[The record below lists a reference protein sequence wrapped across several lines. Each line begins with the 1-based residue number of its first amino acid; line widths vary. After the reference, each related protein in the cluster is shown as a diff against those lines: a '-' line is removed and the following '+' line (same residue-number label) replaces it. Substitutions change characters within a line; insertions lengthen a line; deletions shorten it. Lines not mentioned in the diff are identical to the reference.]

1 MKKIIAL
8 LIAITCVFA
17 MVSCGGNGGETVD
30 VTAFKDAVAAT
41 APTAVEIE
49 TALETELGTLEGTFN
64 VTYATDGSAVIE
76 YSYEQFNE
84 LGESSNTTEVKNTV
98 SGTVNVGADG
108 SYSDGGALVGSVSAA
123 GGFTINLDTAK
134 MKDCEVNGN
143 VLTATVEAANTEA
156 VLGVAIAYDVNVVL
170 TKGETSLVSLT
181 LTYTTDAGLATVTCE
196 Y

>member
-17 MVSCGGNGGETVD
+17 MVSCGGGETDD

-41 APTAVEIE
+41 APAAVEIE

-64 VTYATDGSAVIE
+64 VTYADDGSAVIE

-84 LGESSNTTEVKNTV
+84 LTDSSNVTEVKKTV
-98 SGTVNVGADG
+98 TGTVNVDKDG
-108 SYSDGGALVGSVSAA
+108 KYSDGGALVGSVSAA
-123 GGFTINLDTAK
+123 GGFTINLDTSK
-134 MKDCEVNGN
+134 MKDYEVNGN
-143 VLTATVEAANTEA
+143 VLSATVEAANTQA
-156 VLGVAIAYDVNVVL
+156 VLGVAIAYDVTVTL
-170 TKGETSLVSLT
+170 TKGETSLVSLA
-181 LTYTTDAGLATVTCE
+181 LTYVTDAGQATVTCE

>member
-17 MVSCGGNGGETVD
+17 MVSCGETGID
-30 VTAFKDAVAAT
+30 LTAFKDAVAAT
-41 APTAVEIE
+41 NPTSVEIE
-49 TALETELGTLEGTFN
+49 TSLETELGALEGSFN
-64 VTYATDGSAVIE
+64 VTYAEDGSAVIE

-84 LGESSNTTEVKNTV
+84 LTDSANVTEIKKTIT
-98 SGTVNVGADG
+98 GTVNVGADG
-108 SYSDGGALVGSVSAA
+108 SYSDGGELVGSVSAA
-123 GGFTINLDTAK
+123 GGFTINLDSNK

-143 VLTATVEAANTEA
+143 VLTATVEAANTQA
-156 VLGVAIAYDVNVVL
+156 VLGVAIAYDVTVTL

-181 LTYTTDAGLATVTCE
+181 LVYVTDAGQATVTCE